1 MGRYMSVVLNDEFKN
16 DRLIADLNI
25 QLFAKFGSNFGEKFL
40 TWRFLQEEADYLNTH
55 PEGLLEI
62 PDWKRPITK
71 EQLSGNFFWFRHG
84 EFWFKLSGGRT
95 SDEARDAVAVSKWI
109 QHTKGRYIDRK
120 QSSNYE
126 PAIVREYLDHI
137 FWEDG
142 YDLKVL
148 WEKVN
153 IQGDDLTLF

>member
-1 MGRYMSVVLNDEFKN
+1 MGRYMSVVLKDEFKN
-16 DRLIADLNI
+16 DRFIADLNR
-25 QLFAKFGSNFGEKFL
+25 QLSAKFGSNVGEKFL
-40 TWRFLQEEADYLNTH
+40 TWQFLQEEADYLNTH
-55 PEGLLEI
+55 SEGLLEM

-71 EQLSGNFFWFRHG
+71 EQLSRNFFWFRHG
-84 EFWFKLSGGRT
+84 EFGFKLSGGGT
-95 SDEARDAVAVSKWI
+95 SDEARDAVAVCKWI
-109 QHTKGRYIDRK
+109 QHTNGRYIDRK
-120 QSSNYE
+120 QSDNYK

-148 WEKVN
+148 WERVN